1 MATAHRSHDPSRT
14 IAVQPNDS
22 TITCGT
28 SLSLLACTP
37 LHARLGSRHSAWA
50 SLSTRAPA
58 PLCTRLCSQL
68 AESEPCFTFA
78 HPNRDETIDNTRY
91 HKMCF
96 KLAAEAP
103 ATIHGIAGF
112 FDCKLYGDVH
122 ISINPKNFSTGMWL
136 PREQKRKE
144 KACNVLNTNT
154 HTTRSGFLGLA
165 PTLPPPPAATLA

>member
-1 MATAHRSHDPSRT
+1 M
-14 IAVQPNDS
+14 
-22 TITCGT
+22 
-28 SLSLLACTP
+28 
-37 LHARLGSRHSAWA
+37 
-50 SLSTRAPA
+50 
-58 PLCTRLCSQL
+58 
-68 AESEPCFTFA
+68 

-136 PREQKRKE
+136 PRGKE
-144 KACNVLNTNT
+144 KKRESLQRFEHEHTHNT
-154 HTTRSGFLGLA
+154 FWLLGIGA
-165 PTLPPPPAATLA
+165 NFAPPPPLRHSHEYPSKPAYLDETG